1 MQGMIDV
8 HSHILPNVDDG
19 AKNMEMTREM
29 LRTAWSEGIR
39 AIIATPHHRKGY
51 ARTPAS
57 KLREV
62 YQAVCLEAWKI
73 HPDFR
78 IYLGSEVFRSHD
90 MTEKLERQEALT
102 MAGTNYVL
110 AEFLPSTPYGEIQAV
125 LRRLQMSGYR
135 PVVAHAERYTC
146 LVKEPELVE
155 ELTDMGCCI
164 QVNSASVTGEN
175 GFSTK
180 RFVKKLMKYE
190 LVHFLGT
197 DAHDMGSRRPAMK
210 KCAAYIEKKF
220 GSEYA
225 ENVCWNNA
233 VRMLQ
238 NQSIYTK

>member
-1 MQGMIDV
+1 MQGMIDL

-29 LRTAWSEGIR
+29 LQTAWSEGIR
-39 AIIATPHHRKGY
+39 AIIATPHHRRGY
-51 ARTPAS
+51 AHAPAE

-62 YQAVCLEAWKI
+62 YRAVCLEAQKI

-78 IYLGSEVFRSHD
+78 IYLGSEVFRSHEITD
-90 MTEKLERQEALT
+90 QLERGEALT

-110 AEFLPSTPYGEIQAV
+110 TEFLPSTPYGEIEAT

-135 PVVAHAERYTC
+135 PIIAHAERYAC

-155 ELTDMGCCI
+155 ELSDMGYYI
-164 QVNSASVTGEN
+164 QVNTASVTGEN
-175 GFSTK
+175 GYTTK

-197 DAHDMGSRRPAMK
+197 DAHDMGSRRPAMQ

-220 GSEYA
+220 GTEYA
-225 ENVCWNNA
+225 EDVCWNHA
-233 VRMLQ
+233 MRMLQ
-238 NQSIYTK
+238 NQPIF